1 MSALRFIDKTP
12 GKTGSEA
19 AAWVLQVIE
28 PVLTA
33 REILRR
39 RVFEEVSRFN
49 ARQGQIFHGLVQPT
63 DTERV
68 LNGYKLKKPRQLD
81 WHEQFERAVQA
92 FDKRRFLLL
101 VGERQ
106 VESLDE
112 ELMLGAHSE
121 ITFLKLVPLVG
132 G

>member
-1 MSALRFIDKTP
+1 MSALKFVDKTP
-12 GKTGSEA
+12 GKTTSN
-19 AAWVLQVIE
+19 AAWVLQVVE

-39 RVFEEVSRFN
+39 RVFEEVTRFN
-49 ARQGQIFHGLVQPT
+49 ATRGEIFQGLVQPI
-63 DTERV
+63 DTERA
-68 LNGYKLKKPRQLD
+68 LNGYKLKKGRQLD
-81 WHEQFERAVQA
+81 WRER
-92 FDKRRFLLL
+92 FDKAVEAFGKQRFLML
-101 VGERQ
+101 VGDRQ

-112 ELMLGAHSE
+112 ELMLGVETE

>member
-1 MSALRFIDKTP
+1 MSALKFVDRTP
-12 GKTGSEA
+12 GKTASD
-19 AAWVLQVIE
+19 AAWVLQVVE
-28 PVLTA
+28 PILTA

-49 ARQGQIFHGLVQPT
+49 AKKGELFQGLVQPT
-63 DTERV
+63 DTERT
-68 LNGYKLKKPRQLD
+68 LNGYRLKKARTLD
-81 WHEQFERAVQA
+81 WRDQFEKAVQA
-92 FDKRRFLLL
+92 FDRNRFLML

-112 ELMLGAHSE
+112 ELMLGAETE

>member
-1 MSALRFIDKTP
+1 MSALKFIDKTP
-12 GKTGSEA
+12 GKTASD
-19 AAWVLQVIE
+19 AAWVLQVAE
-28 PVLTA
+28 PILTA

-49 ARQGQIFHGLVQPT
+49 ATRGQIFQGLVQPS
-63 DTERV
+63 DTERA
-68 LNGYKLKKPRQLD
+68 LNGYKLKKPRTLD
-81 WHEQFERAVQA
+81 WHEQFEQAVQA
-92 FDKRRFLLL
+92 FEKNRFLLL
-101 VGERQ
+101 VGDRQ

-112 ELMLGAHSE
+112 ELMLGAETE

>member
-1 MSALRFIDKTP
+1 MSALKFIDKTP
-12 GKTGSEA
+12 AQAGSE
-19 AAWVLQVIE
+19 AAWVLQVAE
-28 PVLTA
+28 PILTA

-49 ARQGQIFHGLVQPT
+49 AAQGEIFQGLVQPS
-63 DTERV
+63 DTERA
-68 LNGYKLKKPRQLD
+68 LNGYRLKKARRLD
-81 WHEQFERAVQA
+81 WNEQFEKAVQA
-92 FDKRRFLLL
+92 FDRRRFILL

-106 VESLDE
+106 VENLDE
-112 ELMLGAHSE
+112 ELMLGPETE

>member
-1 MSALRFIDKTP
+1 MSALKFVDKTP
-12 GKTGSEA
+12 GKA
-19 AAWVLQVIE
+19 APATAWVLQVIE

-39 RVFEEVSRFN
+39 RVFEEVTRFN
-49 ARQGQIFHGLVQPT
+49 ATKGGIFQGLVQPS
-63 DTERV
+63 DTERA

-81 WHEQFERAVQA
+81 WNEQFDKAVQA
-92 FDKRRFLLL
+92 FERNRFLLL
-101 VGERQ
+101 VGDRQ

-112 ELMLGAHSE
+112 ELMLGAETE

>member
-1 MSALRFIDKTP
+1 MSSSLKLIDKAP
-12 GKTGSEA
+12 GQADST
-19 AAWVLQVIE
+19 AWVLKVTE
-28 PVLTA
+28 PILTA

-49 ARQGQIFHGLVQPT
+49 ATRGEIFEGLVQPT
-63 DTERV
+63 DAERA
-68 LNGYKLKKPRQLD
+68 LNGYRLRKARRLD
-81 WHEQFERAVQA
+81 WAEQFEQAVQA
-92 FDKRRFLLL
+92 FEKNRFILL
-101 VGERQ
+101 VGNRQ

-112 ELMLGAHSE
+112 ELMLGAETE